1 MRFAAAAPLFAI
13 LSVTPSQQSDAHAIL
28 NAMRQALGGDA
39 ALDGVR
45 SFSLETSGS
54 VSLQGRSV
62 PISDEY
68 HFVLPDRYLR
78 VRRPRGASLHVFE
91 GFKGDQLIRR
101 ARYGGDA
108 PGAVPEGDRLTLA
121 RWRHDAAR
129 FVLVLMGKSLPT
141 YPLEFSVAGREEV
154 AGITYDIVEAMGSG
168 IRMRLHVDSLTH
180 LPAMVTTVG
189 LERAPEV
196 RWIVSKF
203 KRTGP
208 LNWPT
213 HIEEQAEG
221 LMDEEFS
228 VRRWKINP
236 AIDARTFDPG
246 NDEKPEAR

>member
-1 MRFAAAAPLFAI
+1 
-13 LSVTPSQQSDAHAIL
+13 
-28 NAMRQALGGDA
+28 
-39 ALDGVR
+39 
-45 SFSLETSGS
+45 
-54 VSLQGRSV
+54 
-62 PISDEY
+62 
-68 HFVLPDRYLR
+68 
-78 VRRPRGASLHVFE
+78 
-91 GFKGDQLIRR
+91 
-101 ARYGGDA
+101 
-108 PGAVPEGDRLTLA
+108 
-121 RWRHDAAR
+121 
-129 FVLVLMGKSLPT
+129 VLMGKSLPT